1 MTTLVKIALG
11 IGAAIGVVTVV
22 HVVVKS
28 KEDKYTTVDDTDKKE
43 EEKSFKEKIKDYVF
57 KKVEQILAF
66 AAQHIE
72 QIQTAGVL
80 IGAVAGVVE
89 LIYRIKKLKD
99 HQKLF
104 DRLDNVDQRIDMLT
118 RLDYNNHILT
128 AANYIGDDRYA
139 DMFKDI
145 INNVTLTAYVKE
157 D

>member
-1 MTTLVKIALG
+1 MTTLGKIALG

-28 KEDKYTTVDDTDKKE
+28 KEDKYTTVNDTDKKE
-43 EEKSFKEKIKDYVF
+43 EEKSFKDKIKDYVF

-104 DRLDNVDQRIDMLT
+104 DELNEIRDITRKSWGLTWDNHVL
-118 RLDYNNHILT
+118 L
-128 AANYIGDDRYA
+128 AAHYLGDDQYTDYCKTITRE
-139 DMFKDI
+139 FEI
-145 INNVTLTAYVKE
+145 IY
-157 D
+157 

>member
-1 MTTLVKIALG
+1 MTTLGKIALG

-28 KEDKYTTVDDTDKKE
+28 KEDKYTTVNDTDKKE
-43 EEKSFKEKIKDYVF
+43 EDKSFKDKIKDYVF

-72 QIQTAGVL
+72 QIQTAGV
-80 IGAVAGVVE
+80 VE

-104 DRLDNVDQRIDMLT
+104 DRLDNVEQRIDMLT

>member
-1 MTTLVKIALG
+1 MTTLGKIALG

-28 KEDKYTTVDDTDKKE
+28 KEDKYATVNDTDKKE
-43 EEKSFKEKIKDYVF
+43 EEKSFKDKIKDYVF

-80 IGAVAGVVE
+80 IGAAAGVLE

-104 DRLDNVDQRIDMLT
+104 DRLDNVEQKIDALT
-118 RLDYNNHILT
+118 CLDYNNHILT

-139 DMFKDI
+139 DVFKQVVND
-145 INNVTLTAYVKE
+145 VTFSTYT

>member
-1 MTTLVKIALG
+1 MTTLGKIALG

-28 KEDKYTTVDDTDKKE
+28 KEDKYTTVNDTDKKE

-80 IGAVAGVVE
+80 IGAAAGVIE

-104 DRLDNVDQRIDMLT
+104 DRLDSVEQKIDALT
-118 RLDYNNHILT
+118 CLDYNNHILT

-139 DMFKDI
+139 DVFKQVVND
-145 INNVTLTAYVKE
+145 VTFCTYT

>member
-1 MTTLVKIALG
+1 MTTLGKIALG

-28 KEDKYTTVDDTDKKE
+28 KEDKYTTVNDTDKKE
-43 EEKSFKEKIKDYVF
+43 EEKSFKDKIKDYVL

-80 IGAVAGVVE
+80 IGAAAGVLE

-104 DRLDNVDQRIDMLT
+104 DRFDNVEQKIDALT
-118 RLDYNNHILT
+118 CLDYNNHILT

-139 DMFKDI
+139 DVFKQVVND
-145 INNVTLTAYVKE
+145 VTFCTYT

>member
-1 MTTLVKIALG
+1 MTTLGKIALG

-28 KEDKYTTVDDTDKKE
+28 KEDKYATVNDTDKKE
-43 EEKSFKEKIKDYVF
+43 EEKSFKDKIKDYVF

-80 IGAVAGVVE
+80 IGAAAGVLE

-104 DRLDNVDQRIDMLT
+104 DRLDNVEQKIDALT
-118 RLDYNNHILT
+118 FLDYNNHILT

-139 DMFKDI
+139 DVFKQVVND
-145 INNVTLTAYVKE
+145 VTFSTYT

>member
-1 MTTLVKIALG
+1 MTTLGKIALG

-28 KEDKYTTVDDTDKKE
+28 KEDKYTTVNDTDKKE
-43 EEKSFKEKIKDYVF
+43 EEKSFKDKIKDYVF

-80 IGAVAGVVE
+80 IGAAAGVLE

-104 DRLDNVDQRIDMLT
+104 DRLDNVEQKIDALT
-118 RLDYNNHILT
+118 CLDYNNHILT

-139 DMFKDI
+139 DVFKQVVND
-145 INNVTLTAYVKE
+145 VTFCTYI

>member
-1 MTTLVKIALG
+1 MTTLGKIAIG

-28 KEDKYTTVDDTDKKE
+28 KEDKYTTVNDTDKKE
-43 EEKSFKEKIKDYVF
+43 EEKSFKDKIKYYVF

-80 IGAVAGVVE
+80 IGAAAGVLE

-104 DRLDNVDQRIDMLT
+104 DRLDNVEQKIDALT
-118 RLDYNNHILT
+118 CLDYNNHILT
-128 AANYIGDDRYA
+128 AANYIGDDRYV
-139 DMFKDI
+139 DVFKQVVND
-145 INNVTLTAYVKE
+145 VTFSTYT

>member
-1 MTTLVKIALG
+1 MTTLGKIALG

-28 KEDKYTTVDDTDKKE
+28 KEDKYATVNDTDKKE
-43 EEKSFKEKIKDYVF
+43 EENSFKDKIKNYVL

-66 AAQHIE
+66 AAQHID

-80 IGAVAGVVE
+80 IGAAAGVVE
-89 LIYRIKKLKD
+89 LIYRIKKLRD

-104 DRLDNVDQRIDMLT
+104 NRLDCIEHKVDLLGMLN
-118 RLDYNNHILT
+118 YNSYVISASH
-128 AANYIGDDRYA
+128 YVGDNRYA
-139 DMFKDI
+139 DYCKDI
-145 INNVTLTAYVKE
+145 LRDYGINYALE

>member
-1 MTTLVKIALG
+1 MTTLGKIALG

-28 KEDKYTTVDDTDKKE
+28 KEDKYATVNDTDKKE
-43 EEKSFKEKIKDYVF
+43 EEKSFKDKIKDYVF

-80 IGAVAGVVE
+80 IGAAAGVLE

-104 DRLDNVDQRIDMLT
+104 DRLDNVEQKIDALT
-118 RLDYNNHILT
+118 CLDYNNHILT
-128 AANYIGDDRYA
+128 AANYIGDDRYV
-139 DMFKDI
+139 DVFKQVVND
-145 INNVTLTAYVKE
+145 VTFCTYT

>member
-1 MTTLVKIALG
+1 MTTLGKIALG

-28 KEDKYTTVDDTDKKE
+28 KEDKYTTVNDTDKKE
-43 EEKSFKEKIKDYVF
+43 EEKSFKEKIKDYVL

-72 QIQTAGVL
+72 QIQTTGVL
-80 IGAVAGVVE
+80 IGAFAGVLE

-104 DRLDNVDQRIDMLT
+104 DRLDSVEQRIDMLT

-139 DMFKDI
+139 EMFKDI
-145 INNVTLTAYVKE
+145 INNLTFTAYAKE

>member
-1 MTTLVKIALG
+1 MTTLGKIALG

-28 KEDKYTTVDDTDKKE
+28 KEDKYTTVNETDKKE
-43 EEKSFKEKIKDYVF
+43 EENSFKDKIKNYVF

-80 IGAVAGVVE
+80 IGAVAGVIE

-104 DRLDNVDQRIDMLT
+104 DRLDSVEQRIDMLT
-118 RLDYNNHILT
+118 RIDYNNHILT

-145 INNVTLTAYVKE
+145 INNFTFTAYAKE

>member
-1 MTTLVKIALG
+1 MTTLGKIALG

-28 KEDKYTTVDDTDKKE
+28 KEDKYATVNDTDKKE
-43 EEKSFKEKIKDYVF
+43 EERSFKEKIKDYVL

-72 QIQTAGVL
+72 QIQTVGAL

-104 DRLDNVDQRIDMLT
+104 DRLDNVEQEIDALT

-128 AANYIGDDRYA
+128 AANYIGDDRYV
-139 DMFKDI
+139 DVFRQIVND
-145 INNVTLTAYVKE
+145 VTFSTYI

>member
-1 MTTLVKIALG
+1 MTTLGKIALG

-28 KEDKYTTVDDTDKKE
+28 KEDKYTTVNDTDKKE
-43 EEKSFKEKIKDYVF
+43 EEKSFKDKIKDYVF

-66 AAQHIE
+66 AAQHID

-80 IGAVAGVVE
+80 IGAAAGVLE

-104 DRLDNVDQRIDMLT
+104 DRLDNVEQKIDALT
-118 RLDYNNHILT
+118 CLDYNNHILT

-139 DMFKDI
+139 DVFKQVVND
-145 INNVTLTAYVKE
+145 VTFCTYT

>member
-1 MTTLVKIALG
+1 MTTLGKIALG

-28 KEDKYTTVDDTDKKE
+28 KEDKYATVNDTDKKE
-43 EEKSFKEKIKDYVF
+43 EEKSFKDKIKDYVF

-66 AAQHIE
+66 AAQHID

-80 IGAVAGVVE
+80 IGAAAGVLE

-104 DRLDNVDQRIDMLT
+104 DRLDNVEQKIDALT
-118 RLDYNNHILT
+118 CLDYNNHILT

-139 DMFKDI
+139 DVFKQVVND
-145 INNVTLTAYVKE
+145 VTFCTYT

>member
-1 MTTLVKIALG
+1 MTTLGKIALG

-28 KEDKYTTVDDTDKKE
+28 KEDKYTTVNDTDKKE
-43 EEKSFKEKIKDYVF
+43 EEKSFKDKIKDYVF

-104 DRLDNVDQRIDMLT
+104 DELRDIKIMICED
-118 RLDYNNHILT
+118 T
-128 AANYIGDDRYA
+128 ALNSANYLGDDR
-139 DMFKDI
+139 
-145 INNVTLTAYVKE
+145 VKE
-157 D
+157 SAKIYLNNFTMRRTAGVI

>member
-1 MTTLVKIALG
+1 MTTLGKIALG

-28 KEDKYTTVDDTDKKE
+28 KEDKYTTVNDTDKKE
-43 EEKSFKEKIKDYVF
+43 EDNSLKDKIKNYVF

-80 IGAVAGVVE
+80 IGAVAGVFE

-104 DRLDNVDQRIDMLT
+104 DRLDNVEQRIDMLA

>member
-1 MTTLVKIALG
+1 MTTLGKIALG

-28 KEDKYTTVDDTDKKE
+28 KEDKYATVNDADKKE
-43 EEKSFKEKIKDYVF
+43 EENSFKEKIKNYVF
-57 KKVEQILAF
+57 KKVEQILEF

-80 IGAVAGVVE
+80 IGAAAGVVE

-104 DRLDNVDQRIDMLT
+104 DRLDNVEQRIDMLT

-128 AANYIGDDRYA
+128 AANYIGDARYA

-145 INNVTLTAYVKE
+145 VNNLTFTAYVKE

>member
-1 MTTLVKIALG
+1 MTTLGKIALG

-28 KEDKYTTVDDTDKKE
+28 KEDKYATVNDADKKE
-43 EEKSFKEKIKDYVF
+43 EENSFKEKIKNYVL
-57 KKVEQILAF
+57 KKVEQILSF

-80 IGAVAGVVE
+80 IGAAAGVVE

-104 DRLDNVDQRIDMLT
+104 DRLDNVEQRIDMLT

-128 AANYIGDDRYA
+128 AANYIGDARYA

-145 INNVTLTAYVKE
+145 VNNLTFTAYVKE

>member
-1 MTTLVKIALG
+1 MTTLGKIALG

-28 KEDKYTTVDDTDKKE
+28 KEDKYATVNDADKKE
-43 EEKSFKEKIKDYVF
+43 EENSFKEKIKNYVF

-80 IGAVAGVVE
+80 IGAAAGVVE

-104 DRLDNVDQRIDMLT
+104 DELNEIRDMTKKSFGLT
-118 RLDYNNHILT
+118 SVNLVLS
-128 AANYIGDDRYA
+128 AAHYLGDDSYTDYCKNITHDFELRY
-139 DMFKDI
+139 
-145 INNVTLTAYVKE
+145 
-157 D
+157 

>member
-1 MTTLVKIALG
+1 MTTLGKIALG

-28 KEDKYTTVDDTDKKE
+28 KEDKYTTVNDTDKKE
-43 EEKSFKEKIKDYVF
+43 EEKSFKDKIKDYVI

-80 IGAVAGVVE
+80 IGAAAGVLE

-104 DRLDNVDQRIDMLT
+104 DRLDNVEQKIDALT
-118 RLDYNNHILT
+118 CLDYNNHILT

-139 DMFKDI
+139 DVFKQVVND
-145 INNVTLTAYVKE
+145 VTFCTYT

>member
-1 MTTLVKIALG
+1 MTTLGKIALG

-28 KEDKYTTVDDTDKKE
+28 KEDKYATVNGTDKKE
-43 EEKSFKEKIKDYVF
+43 EEKSFKDKIKDYVF

-80 IGAVAGVVE
+80 IGAAAGVLE

-104 DRLDNVDQRIDMLT
+104 DRLDNVEQKIDALT
-118 RLDYNNHILT
+118 CLDYNNHILT

-139 DMFKDI
+139 DVFKQVVND
-145 INNVTLTAYVKE
+145 VTFSTYT

>member
-1 MTTLVKIALG
+1 MTTLGKIALG

-22 HVVVKS
+22 HVIVKS
-28 KEDKYTTVDDTDKKE
+28 KEDKYTTVNDTDKKE
-43 EEKSFKEKIKDYVF
+43 DEKSFKDKIKDYAF

-80 IGAVAGVVE
+80 IGTAAGVVE

-104 DRLDNVDQRIDMLT
+104 DELRDIKIMICEDAALNS
-118 RLDYNNHILT
+118 
-128 AANYIGDDRYA
+128 ANYLGDDR
-139 DMFKDI
+139 
-145 INNVTLTAYVKE
+145 VKE
-157 D
+157 SAKRYLNNFTMRRAARVI

>member
-1 MTTLVKIALG
+1 MTTLGKIALG

-28 KEDKYTTVDDTDKKE
+28 KEDKYATVNDTDKKE
-43 EEKSFKEKIKDYVF
+43 EENSFKDKIKDYVF

-80 IGAVAGVVE
+80 IGAAAGVVE

-104 DRLDNVDQRIDMLT
+104 DRLDSVEYKLDLLG
-118 RLDYNNHILT
+118 RLNYNSYIISASHYVGDSRYTNHCM
-128 AANYIGDDRYA
+128 D
-139 DMFKDI
+139 
-145 INNVTLTAYVKE
+145 TLRDCDLIKY
-157 D
+157 

>member
-1 MTTLVKIALG
+1 MTTLGKIALG

-66 AAQHIE
+66 AAQHID

>member
-1 MTTLVKIALG
+1 MTTLGIIALG

-28 KEDKYTTVDDTDKKE
+28 KEDKYTTVNETDKKE
-43 EEKSFKEKIKDYVF
+43 EENSFKDKIKNYVF

-80 IGAVAGVVE
+80 IGAVAGVIE

-104 DRLDNVDQRIDMLT
+104 DRLDSVEQRIDMLT
-118 RLDYNNHILT
+118 RIDYNNHILT

-145 INNVTLTAYVKE
+145 INNFTFTAYVKE

>member
-1 MTTLVKIALG
+1 MTTLGKIALG

-28 KEDKYTTVDDTDKKE
+28 KEDKYTTVNDTDKKE
-43 EEKSFKEKIKDYVF
+43 EEKSFKDKIKDYVF

-104 DRLDNVDQRIDMLT
+104 DELRNIKIMICED
-118 RLDYNNHILT
+118 T
-128 AANYIGDDRYA
+128 ALNSANYLGDDR
-139 DMFKDI
+139 
-145 INNVTLTAYVKE
+145 VKE
-157 D
+157 SAKIYLNNFTMRRTAGVI

>member
-1 MTTLVKIALG
+1 MTTLGKIALG

-28 KEDKYTTVDDTDKKE
+28 KEDKYTTVNDTDKKE
-43 EEKSFKEKIKDYVF
+43 EEKSFKDKIKDYVF

-80 IGAVAGVVE
+80 IGAAAGVVE
-89 LIYRIKKLKD
+89 LIYRIKKLRD

-104 DRLDNVDQRIDMLT
+104 DRLDSVEQKIDALT
-118 RLDYNNHILT
+118 CLDYNNHILT
-128 AANYIGDDRYA
+128 AANYIGDDRYV
-139 DMFKDI
+139 DVFKQVVND
-145 INNVTLTAYVKE
+145 VTFSTYT

>member
-1 MTTLVKIALG
+1 MTTLGKIALG

-28 KEDKYTTVDDTDKKE
+28 KEDKYATVNDTDKKE
-43 EEKSFKEKIKDYVF
+43 EEKSLKDKIKDYVF

-80 IGAVAGVVE
+80 IGAAAGVVE

-104 DRLDNVDQRIDMLT
+104 DRLDSVEQKIDALT
-118 RLDYNNHILT
+118 CLDYNNHILT

-139 DMFKDI
+139 DVFKQVVND
-145 INNVTLTAYVKE
+145 VTFCTYT

>member
-1 MTTLVKIALG
+1 MTTLGKIALG

-28 KEDKYTTVDDTDKKE
+28 KEDKYTTVNDTDKKE
-43 EEKSFKEKIKDYVF
+43 EEKNFKDKIKDYVF

-80 IGAVAGVVE
+80 IGAAAGVLE

-104 DRLDNVDQRIDMLT
+104 DRLDNVEQKIDALT
-118 RLDYNNHILT
+118 CLDYNNHILT

-139 DMFKDI
+139 DVFKQVVND
-145 INNVTLTAYVKE
+145 VTFSTYT

>member
-1 MTTLVKIALG
+1 MTTLGQIALG

-28 KEDKYTTVDDTDKKE
+28 KEDKYTTVNETDKKE
-43 EEKSFKEKIKDYVF
+43 EENSFKDKIKNYVF

-66 AAQHIE
+66 AAQQIE

-80 IGAVAGVVE
+80 IGAVAGVIE

-104 DRLDNVDQRIDMLT
+104 DRLDSVEQRIDMLT
-118 RLDYNNHILT
+118 RIDYNNHILT
-128 AANYIGDDRYA
+128 AAHYIGDDRYA

-145 INNVTLTAYVKE
+145 INNFTFTAYVKE

>member
-1 MTTLVKIALG
+1 MTTLGKIALG

-28 KEDKYTTVDDTDKKE
+28 KEDKYATVNDTDKKE

-57 KKVEQILAF
+57 KKVEKILAF

-80 IGAVAGVVE
+80 IGAAAGVLE

-104 DRLDNVDQRIDMLT
+104 DRLESVEQKIDALT
-118 RLDYNNHILT
+118 CLDYNNHILT

-139 DMFKDI
+139 DVFKQVVND
-145 INNVTLTAYVKE
+145 VTFRTYT

>member
-1 MTTLVKIALG
+1 MTTLGKIALG

-28 KEDKYTTVDDTDKKE
+28 KEDKYATVNDTDKNE
-43 EEKSFKEKIKDYVF
+43 EEKSLKDKIKDYVF

-80 IGAVAGVVE
+80 IGAAAGVVE

-104 DRLDNVDQRIDMLT
+104 DRLDSVEQKIDALT
-118 RLDYNNHILT
+118 CLDYNNHILT

-139 DMFKDI
+139 DVFKQVVND
-145 INNVTLTAYVKE
+145 VTFCTYT

>member
-1 MTTLVKIALG
+1 MTTLGKIALG

-28 KEDKYTTVDDTDKKE
+28 KEDKYTTVNDTDKKE
-43 EEKSFKEKIKDYVF
+43 EEKSFKDKIKDYVL

-80 IGAVAGVVE
+80 IGAAAGVLE

-104 DRLDNVDQRIDMLT
+104 DRLDNVEQKIDALT
-118 RLDYNNHILT
+118 CLDYNNHILT

-139 DMFKDI
+139 DVFKQVVND
-145 INNVTLTAYVKE
+145 VTFCTYT

>member
-1 MTTLVKIALG
+1 MTTLGKIALG

-28 KEDKYTTVDDTDKKE
+28 KEDKYTTVNDTDKKE
-43 EEKSFKEKIKDYVF
+43 EEKSFKDKIKDYVF

-80 IGAVAGVVE
+80 IGAAAGVIE

-104 DRLDNVDQRIDMLT
+104 DEL
-118 RLDYNNHILT
+118 NNIKIMICEDAALNS
-128 AANYIGDDRYA
+128 ANYLGDDR
-139 DMFKDI
+139 
-145 INNVTLTAYVKE
+145 VKE
-157 D
+157 SAKRYLNNFTMRRAAGVI